1 MCSVKQLPN
10 VNASRFTDSFALL
23 KSDDKYYIWDLS
35 LFSILFAYI
44 LADYS
49 HKESHNV
56 EEPAVLPFEHMVLIA
71 RESVKLQ
78 CE

>member
-1 MCSVKQLPN
+1 MQLPN
-10 VNASRFTDSFALL
+10 VNASRFTDFSTPL

-44 LADYS
+44 PAGHS
-49 HKESHNV
+49 QKGSHNV
-56 EEPAVLPFEHMVLIA
+56 EETAVLHFHGMVLIA
-71 RESVKLQ
+71 TESVKLL